1 MRKKYIILLVC
12 ALTVLVLFAGCS
24 KPADNSKAAELAE
37 RFLTVL
43 YTSDAER
50 YGEFKQSD
58 IYNDPAYDPEALLP
72 DQFSMY
78 TDLYG
83 GMCSGGCIE
92 ALINTSH
99 GNMYLAVDEYAEKY
113 GYEKI
118 YVSGITMDGSE
129 KLDGGKSTAYDC
141 TVKTCFEKDGKVSE
155 KPISVRVSVSHDD
168 NLVVSFRPKDAVL
181 LNPI

>member
-1 MRKKYIILLVC
+1 MRKKYIIALVC

-24 KPADNSKAAELAE
+24 TPSDDSKSAELAE

-50 YGEFKQSD
+50 YAEFKQSD
-58 IYNDPAYDPEALLP
+58 IYNDVTYDPEALLP
-72 DQFSMY
+72 EHFPMY

-83 GMCSGGCIE
+83 DMCSDYCIE
-92 ALINTSH
+92 ALIKTSH
-99 GNMYLAVDEYAEKY
+99 GNMFLASDEYAEKY

-118 YVSGITMDGSE
+118 YPKSVTIDTSE

-141 TVKTCFEKDGKVSE
+141 TVNTCFEKDGKIAE

-168 NLVVSFRPKDAVL
+168 NLVVSFKPKDAVL